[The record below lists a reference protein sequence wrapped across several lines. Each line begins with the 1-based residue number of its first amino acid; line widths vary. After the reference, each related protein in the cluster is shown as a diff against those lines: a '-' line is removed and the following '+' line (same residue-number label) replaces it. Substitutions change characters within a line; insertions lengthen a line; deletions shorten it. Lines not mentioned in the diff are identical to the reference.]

1 MFQFH
6 VPNGYCGILNNENE
20 LSSVGWKTMTR
31 RELKFIHVDAFTDIA
46 YGGNPAGVVLG
57 ANHILDD
64 DMYKIARELNV
75 RETVFVSD
83 SQSADY
89 QFRYM
94 TPTQEV
100 DFSGHATIAAF
111 HALIDEEMIE
121 LPSEVTMFNL
131 ETRVGILQI
140 EIVRNETTGMHEVQ
154 ITHEKPEFC
163 DTYDSKEIAEA
174 LGLSLADIMSLYPI
188 QTVSTGTPQLMVP
201 VINMSALERIRP
213 NWEILKAISKDV
225 DYRSIHA
232 FTRDTYEVTSDG
244 HARHFAPELGVN
256 EDPVTGSAA
265 GNMGCY
271 MVHYGLIDS
280 INRVTSIVIEQ
291 GHYLGRPGK
300 VFVEVQGDRD
310 EINQVKVSGTAVTMM
325 KGTLFV

>member
-1 MFQFH
+1 M
-6 VPNGYCGILNNENE
+6 LNNEKGC
-20 LSSVGWKTMTR
+20 SSLGWITMAR
-31 RELKFIHVDAFTDIA
+31 REMKFIHVDAFTDIA

-57 ANHILDD
+57 ANHLLND
-64 DMYKIARELNV
+64 DMHKIARELNV

-83 SQSADY
+83 SQSADFL
-89 QFRYM
+89 FRFM

-111 HALIDEEMIE
+111 HALIDEELID
-121 LPSEVTMFNL
+121 LPNEVTMFSL

-140 EIVRNETTGMHEVQ
+140 EIVKNETTGMHEVQ
-154 ITHEKPEFC
+154 ITHDKPEFL

-213 NWEILKAISKDV
+213 NWDVLKALSENA
-225 DYRSIHA
+225 DYGSIHV

-280 INRVTSIVIEQ
+280 VNQVTSIVIEQ

-310 EINQVKVSGTAVTMM
+310 EINQVKVSGTAVTML

>member
-1 MFQFH
+1 M
-6 VPNGYCGILNNENE
+6 LNNENRC
-20 LSSVGWKTMTR
+20 LPLGWNIMAR
-31 RELKFIHVDAFTDIA
+31 RELKFLHVDAFTDIA

-64 DMYKIARELNV
+64 DLYKIARELNV

-89 QFRYM
+89 LFRFM
-94 TPTQEV
+94 TPTQEI

-111 HALIDEEMIE
+111 QALIDEELIE
-121 LPSEVTMFNL
+121 LPGEVTMVNL
-131 ETRVGILQI
+131 ETRAGVLQI
-140 EIVRNETTGMHEVQ
+140 EIVKNETTGMHEVQ
-154 ITHEKPEFC
+154 ITHKKPEFLE
-163 DTYDSKEIAEA
+163 TYDSKDIAEA
-174 LGLSLADIMSLYPI
+174 LSLSLGDIMSLYPI

-201 VINMSALERIRP
+201 VLNMSALERVRP
-213 NWEILKAISKDV
+213 NWDLLKAHSETA
-225 DYRSIHA
+225 DYDSIHV
-232 FTRDTYEVTSDG
+232 FTRDAYDVTSDG

-256 EDPVTGSAA
+256 EDPVTGSAS
-265 GNMGCY
+265 GNMGSY

-280 INRVTSIVIEQ
+280 VNQVTSIVIEQ

-300 VFVEVQGDRD
+300 VFVEVQGDRG
-310 EINQVKVSGTAVTMM
+310 EIKQVKVSGTAVTII